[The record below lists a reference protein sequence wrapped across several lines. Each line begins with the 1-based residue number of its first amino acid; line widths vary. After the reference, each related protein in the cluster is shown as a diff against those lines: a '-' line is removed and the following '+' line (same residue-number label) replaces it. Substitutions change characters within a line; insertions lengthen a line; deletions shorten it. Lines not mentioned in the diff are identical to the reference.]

1 MKIGREIKIVSGI
14 IFFLVVFYLL
24 NPTHESLLR
33 LLEIS
38 GILLVTFLAFFA
50 SKNLNPRLRYRVTL
64 LVSLVS
70 AMLVGYAIKEAF
82 SISTYLLTVL
92 MLISLIVLSPY
103 LLKLVRFE
111 PKDRL
116 SEGDLLKII
125 IIALIISIYAV
136 VLVLLSNFLR

>member
-70 AMLVGYAIKEAF
+70 AMPCWLCNKGGVLDFYIPPHCSYVNFVDCSFTLFAETRAF
-82 SISTYLLTVL
+82 
-92 MLISLIVLSPY
+92 
-103 LLKLVRFE
+103 
-111 PKDRL
+111 
-116 SEGDLLKII
+116 
-125 IIALIISIYAV
+125 
-136 VLVLLSNFLR
+136 

>member
-14 IFFLVVFYLL
+14 ISFLVVFYLL
-24 NPTHESLLR
+24 NPAHESLLR

-70 AMLVGYAIKEAF
+70 AMLIGYVTRGKFLSLKYSFI
-82 SISTYLLTVL
+82 IL
-92 MLISLIVLSPY
+92 MLLFLTIISPY
-103 LLKLVRFE
+103 LLKLVRLE
-111 PKDRL
+111 PEQEL
-116 SEGDLLKII
+116 SAIDLLKIVLLAVI
-125 IIALIISIYAV
+125 ITMYVLGIALITYQ
-136 VLVLLSNFLR
+136 F